1 MQHPSELARQL
12 HNEAIALARI
22 DRNREACDKLRSA
35 ISAVGEAEVDPRTLK
50 ALWQIARADGD
61 WKTALAAGVRAAVRD
76 PLDFP
81 FVHKVA
87 RSLREPPLTELA
99 GAPLYRSMQMPVQLP
114 TLSVV
119 IVSRDDQR
127 Y

>member
-1 MQHPSELARQL
+1 MHSVSELARQL
-12 HNEAIALARI
+12 HNEAVALARRG
-22 DRNREACDKLRSA
+22 RNREACEKLRSA
-35 ISAVGEAEVDPRTLK
+35 IRTSGEAGVDPRTLK

-61 WKTALAAGVRAAVRD
+61 WPTALAAGIRASVRD

-99 GAPLYRSMQMPVQLP
+99 GAPLYRS
-114 TLSVV
+114 
-119 IVSRDDQR
+119 
-127 Y
+127 